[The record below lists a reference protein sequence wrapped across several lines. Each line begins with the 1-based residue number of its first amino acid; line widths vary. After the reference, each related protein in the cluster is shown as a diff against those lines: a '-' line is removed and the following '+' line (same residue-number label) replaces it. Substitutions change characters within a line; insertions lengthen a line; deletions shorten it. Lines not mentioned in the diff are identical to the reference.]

1 MSHSLQ
7 ALQSLLM
14 APCPLAQ
21 RLSNWRMIRMPR
33 RDLVKNRL
41 LSPTPSVCLSGSG
54 VGAGPLGDADV
65 EGGRQH
71 GDTALIQLQ
80 RSRTAVLHSRSGKA
94 SLQFTALQQG
104 PVTGTLPNP
113 PRGEQ
118 VGNVVYGWAAVSQHP
133 LYRTEEPGVLVG
145 SGLPCSIHP
154 TRNWLPCTLSS
165 PLLI

>member
-1 MSHSLQ
+1 
-7 ALQSLLM
+7 
-14 APCPLAQ
+14 
-21 RLSNWRMIRMPR
+21 MPR

-104 PVTGTLPNP
+104 LVTGP
-113 PRGEQ
+113 
-118 VGNVVYGWAAVSQHP
+118 SQIH
-133 LYRTEEPGVLVG
+133 PGVSRWETWSMAGPLF
-145 SGLPCSIHP
+145 PSIHSTGQKSQARP
-154 TRNWLPCTLSS
+154 AASTP
-165 PLLI
+165 